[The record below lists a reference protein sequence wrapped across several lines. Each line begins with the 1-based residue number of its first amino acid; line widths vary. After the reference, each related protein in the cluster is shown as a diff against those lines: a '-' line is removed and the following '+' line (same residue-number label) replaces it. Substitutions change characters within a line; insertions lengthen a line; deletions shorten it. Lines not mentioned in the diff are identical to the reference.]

1 MTLHNTHS
9 IPPATT
15 YFITV
20 TLYLLLTFMLHYI
33 PSHLPTHSYKCNLL
47 LWLMRNLLSIKN
59 NKIMWVDNR
68 GNRELFLHGQ
78 WSLYKMLLLHAC
90 IVIFKFPDGSKLA
103 F

>member
-1 MTLHNTHS
+1 
-9 IPPATT
+9 
-15 YFITV
+15 
-20 TLYLLLTFMLHYI
+20 
-33 PSHLPTHSYKCNLL
+33 
-47 LWLMRNLLSIKN
+47 
-59 NKIMWVDNR
+59 MWVDNR